1 VILSGEGSLA
11 TAVGD
16 TWELGCTCYANCD
29 GSTIAPVLNVLDF
42 NCFLNLFAGGAS
54 YANCDG
60 STVPPVLNVLDFNC
74 FLNRFATGC
83 P

>member
-1 VILSGEGSLA
+1 MGWQINLVNGTPE
-11 TAVGD
+11 
-16 TWELGCTCYANCD
+16 CYANCD

-42 NCFLNLFAGGAS
+42 NCFLNRFATGAT

-60 STVPPVLNVLDFNC
+60 SSTPPVLNVLDFNC
-74 FLNRFATGC
+74 FLNQFAAGC